1 MSKAALK
8 CENDAI
14 FIQNYTLKLFITF
27 IMAYS

>member
-14 FIQNYTLKLFITF
+14 FTQNYTLKLFITF